1 MAMINNNNGQSQMD
15 SLIQMNDLEELL
27 RKAMEQRNIGH
38 NLETKV
44 AHLEYGNT
52 WDYGAALTPYST
64 SHSNVESRKAS
75 SQGELLDIL
84 YQALSGKTGYA
95 QQQVPFKGDVGSLR
109 PGNILDIIT
118 QLNEMS
124 NMKKMK

>member
-1 MAMINNNNGQSQMD
+1 MANNNNNGMALSQME
-15 SLIQMNDLEELL
+15 SLIQMSDLQQLL
-27 RKAMEQRNIGH
+27 LKAMEQRNLGH

-44 AHLEYGNT
+44 PHLKYGNT
-52 WDYGAALTPYST
+52 WDYGANVTPFST
-64 SHSNVESRKAS
+64 SHSNVESRKVS

-95 QQQVPFKGDVGSLR
+95 QQQVPFRDDAGSLR

-118 QLNEMS
+118 QLTDMR
-124 NMKKMK
+124 KMK

>member
-27 RKAMEQRNIGH
+27 RKAWDKRNRGH
-38 NLETKV
+38 ELEDKV
-44 AHLEYGNT
+44 GHLGYGGAWNQ
-52 WDYGAALTPYST
+52 GAALTPYST

-95 QQQVPFKGDVGSLR
+95 QQQVPFKDDVGSLR